1 MNLAAYPISPDSSKL
16 WVEYFERHRG
26 ELAPIPWHEGV
37 TLTPAERDAIATSI
51 QEFQV
56 GESSEGRH
64 LFTAAQRY
72 AAHSGD
78 GDYVT
83 ALRLFVAE
91 EHRHAADLGR
101 VMDLSGIPRASKSW
115 PDTVFRFLRRRA
127 GLELSV
133 SVLVTAEVIAKVYY
147 PALRDATR
155 STVLRTLCEQIIRD
169 EVVHVR
175 FQCERLAILRQRR
188 RGVRLAVTLELHRVL
203 FFGTCLV
210 VWRRHGRAMRA
221 GGLGFGSFWR
231 RGWDE
236 LRDALRIADPRQY
249 ATFPDPPT
257 STVGGGFRRAR
268 SVGFTGFTR
277 FSGSPRGPAQAV
289 LEAGEPGPSHGR

>member
-1 MNLAAYPISPDSSKL
+1 MKLEPAPIEPHSSAAWIA
-16 WVEYFERHRG
+16 YFERNRR
-26 ELAPIPWHEGV
+26 ELASIPWDQAV
-37 TLTPAERDAIATSI
+37 TLTQPERDAIGTSI

-64 LFTAAQRY
+64 LFTAARRY
-72 AAHSGD
+72 AAGSGD
-78 GDYVT
+78 GEYVT

-101 VMDLSGIPRASKSW
+101 VMDLAGIPRTSRSW

-127 GLELSV
+127 GLELSI

-155 STVLRTLCEQIIRD
+155 SVVLRTLCDQIIRD
-169 EVVHVR
+169 EVEHVR

-188 RGVRLAVTLELHRVL
+188 RGVRLALTHGLHRVL
-203 FFGTCLV
+203 FVGTCLV

-221 GGLGFGSFWR
+221 GGLAFRSFWR

-236 LRDALRIADPRQY
+236 LRAALVIADPRQY
-249 ATFPDPPT
+249 ATFPEPPT
-257 STVGGGFRRAR
+257 STVRGGFRRAR
-268 SVGFTGFTR
+268 SIGFTGFAP
-277 FSGSPRGPAQAV
+277 FSGSRRGSAQAV
-289 LEAGEPGPSHGR
+289 LEQGEPGPSDRC